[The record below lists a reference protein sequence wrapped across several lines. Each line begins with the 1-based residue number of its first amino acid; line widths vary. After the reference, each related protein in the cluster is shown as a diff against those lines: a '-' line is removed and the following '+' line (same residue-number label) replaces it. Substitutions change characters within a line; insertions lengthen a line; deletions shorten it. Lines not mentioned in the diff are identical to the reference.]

1 MIKMNNNIY
10 KKEYN
15 TNYIKQLEEENK
27 LLKHKLVNE
36 MEYSN
41 RILMTE
47 KMKNKQL
54 SKENLYLRQKLALLN
69 LINN

>member
-1 MIKMNNNIY
+1 MNTIIY

-27 LLKHKLVNE
+27 LLKHKLVDE

-41 RILMTE
+41 RMLMTE

-54 SKENLYLRQKLALLN
+54 IKENLYLRQKLALQH

>member
-1 MIKMNNNIY
+1 MNTIIY

-15 TNYIKQLEEENK
+15 INYIKQLEEENK
-27 LLKHKLVNE
+27 LLKHKLVDE

-41 RILMTE
+41 RMLMTE

-54 SKENLYLRQKLALLN
+54 IKENLYLRQKLALQH